1 MCKQVMNKKVLFVF
15 ILLFFT
21 MGNLFST
28 VQIKSPDGNLV
39 FKLGTDKNGTLL
51 YSIKYRGQVVVKE
64 SPVVL
69 FTSPLGE
76 LGKRVD
82 ILGWNLSSKDE
93 HHEFFLGKNRYV
105 DDVYN
110 KAIVEVSSKSKE
122 NGVYFYHL
130 HIRVYNE
137 GCAFRFELPFHSN
150 VKRLDIVREETHLE
164 WLTLKKS
171 IY

>member
-1 MCKQVMNKKVLFVF
+1 MYERVMNKKVLFVL
-15 ILLFFT
+15 ILLFFA

-28 VQIKSPDGNLV
+28 VQIESPDGSLV

-51 YSIKYRGQVVVKE
+51 YSIRYRGQVVVKE

-93 HHEFFLGKNRYV
+93 HHEFF
-105 DDVYN
+105 
-110 KAIVEVSSKSKE
+110 
-122 NGVYFYHL
+122 
-130 HIRVYNE
+130 
-137 GCAFRFELPFHSN
+137 
-150 VKRLDIVREETHLE
+150 
-164 WLTLKKS
+164 
-171 IY
+171 

>member
-1 MCKQVMNKKVLFVF
+1 MYERVMNKKVLFVL
-15 ILLFFT
+15 ILLFFA

-28 VQIKSPDGNLV
+28 VQIESPDGSLV

-51 YSIKYRGQVVVKE
+51 YSIRYRGQVVVKE

-93 HHEFFLGKNRYV
+93 HHEFFLGKNRYI

-110 KAIVEVSSKSKE
+110 EAIVEVSSKLKE
-122 NGVYFYHL
+122 DGVYFYYL
-130 HIRVYNE
+130 HIRVYN
-137 GCAFRFELPFHSN
+137 AVSY
-150 VKRLDIVREETHLE
+150 THL
-164 WLTLKKS
+164 TLPTKA
-171 IY
+171 